1 MEGRFVTLFNALP
14 AAGFRSPFTKYL
26 VYYDGPVAEADLC
39 GQGASDATGFGLAA
53 MYVQACSGAPVSV
66 VAAHELL
73 HTLGAV
79 PRGAPNRC
87 PDPNGA
93 HTCDSMADLMHPFLD
108 TSPLDAKLLDPGR
121 DDYYGH
127 SGTFT
132 DSQDSP
138 WLVQL
143 DRQQP
148 FTTTISGS
156 RWSDGRRAR
165 PRLRA
170 DLHDHVERVDASHP
184 ESCSPS
190 RVEARSLGRRVHRRL
205 DLRCHGRPPASR
217 CRRSSLLSVFRL
229 SVAVSGRGAV
239 RSSRAGITCRPRC
252 SAAFPSFAPVGL
264 DRDAGEGL
272 AVPLLERRVPRNETH
287 VHGPDDCCDERS
299 SCLFTRVVPRLT
311 SSRRSG
317 SVLRVEAKHDVLVV
331 GAGCAGMRAAI
342 EAFDAGADVAMIS
355 KIHPVRSHSGAA
367 EGGINAALGNASE
380 DDPEKHA
387 FDTVKG
393 SDYLGDQDAIE
404 ILCQEAPDDVYQL
417 EHWGAV
423 FSRTPD
429 GRIAQRPFG
438 AAGEPRTAY
447 AADITGHVLI
457 HVLYEQ
463 VMKRDIKTYE
473 EFFAWKL
480 VIDEDRCQGVIS
492 WDLLDGGL
500 KSIGAKTVILATGG
514 AGRLY
519 TGTTNAYACTGD
531 GMTMALRAGV
541 ALKDMEMMQ
550 FHPTT
555 LAPTGVLI
563 TEGCRGEGAY
573 LLNAQSE
580 RFLIRYAPNAM
591 ELASR
596 DVISRAEQTEIDE
609 GRGIDGN
616 VMLDLR
622 HLGAERI
629 LERLHGT
636 RELSMTFAGVDP
648 IFEPIPVRPG
658 AHYHMGGVDTDVW
671 GRTSLEGLY
680 AAGEVACVSVH
691 GANRLGGNALME
703 TITYGKRAGAHAAD
717 WALSNTTITVPP
729 SVEEDAEREL
739 KTLLDR
745 TDGERPWQIRDELA
759 ETMHVNFGVFRR
771 EEQMLAQGDLVQK
784 LRERYER
791 VVVEDK
797 GDVFNT
803 DLTQALELGFLLE
816 LAECMI
822 VSGLARKES
831 RGAHA
836 RPYDYPDRDDE
847 SYLKHT
853 LVTWEDDAPKL
864 DWKPV
869 TMTKWE
875 PEERKY

>member
-1 MEGRFVTLFNALP
+1 
-14 AAGFRSPFTKYL
+14 
-26 VYYDGPVAEADLC
+26 
-39 GQGASDATGFGLAA
+39 
-53 MYVQACSGAPVSV
+53 V
-66 VAAHELL
+66 V
-73 HTLGAV
+73 
-79 PRGAPNRC
+79 
-87 PDPNGA
+87 
-93 HTCDSMADLMHPFLD
+93 
-108 TSPLDAKLLDPGR
+108 
-121 DDYYGH
+121 
-127 SGTFT
+127 
-132 DSQDSP
+132 
-138 WLVQL
+138 
-143 DRQQP
+143 
-148 FTTTISGS
+148 
-156 RWSDGRRAR
+156 
-165 PRLRA
+165 
-170 DLHDHVERVDASHP
+170 
-184 ESCSPS
+184 
-190 RVEARSLGRRVHRRL
+190 
-205 DLRCHGRPPASR
+205 
-217 CRRSSLLSVFRL
+217 
-229 SVAVSGRGAV
+229 
-239 RSSRAGITCRPRC
+239 
-252 SAAFPSFAPVGL
+252 
-264 DRDAGEGL
+264 
-272 AVPLLERRVPRNETH
+272 
-287 VHGPDDCCDERS
+287 
-299 SCLFTRVVPRLT
+299 
-311 SSRRSG
+311 
-317 SVLRVEAKHDVLVV
+317 AKHDVVVV

-404 ILCQEAPDDVYQL
+404 ILCQEAPGDVYEL

-463 VMKRDIKTYE
+463 VLKRDIRTYE

-480 VIDEDRCQGVIS
+480 VVDDDRCQGVIA
-492 WDLLDGGL
+492 WNLVDGGL
-500 KSIGAKTVILATGG
+500 ASIGAKTVILATGG

-531 GMTMALRAGV
+531 GMALALRAGV
-541 ALKDMEMMQ
+541 PLKDMEMMQ

-573 LLNAQSE
+573 LLNAQGE
-580 RFLIRYAPNAM
+580 RFLVRYAPNAM

-609 GRGIDGN
+609 GRGLDGN
-616 VMLDLR
+616 VLLDLR
-622 HLGAERI
+622 HLGAEKI

-648 IFEPIPVRPG
+648 IYEPIPVRPG

-671 GRTSLEGLY
+671 GRTTLEGLY

-703 TITYGKRAGAHAAD
+703 TITYGKRTGAHAAD
-717 WALSNTTITVPP
+717 WAMSHTTVTVPE
-729 SVEEDAEREL
+729 SVEADAEREL
-739 KTLLDR
+739 EALLGRDA
-745 TDGERPWQIRDELA
+745 GERPWQIRDELA
-759 ETMHVNFGVFRR
+759 ETMHENFGVFRR
-771 EEQMLAQGDLVQK
+771 EDQMLAQGELVLE
-784 LRERYER
+784 LRERFEH
-791 VVVEDK
+791 VVVHDK

-803 DLTQALELGFLLE
+803 DLTQTLELGFLLE
-816 LAECMI
+816 LAECMV

-847 SYLKHT
+847 NFLKHT
-853 LVTWEDDAPKL
+853 MVTWVDGGPKL
-864 DWKPV
+864 DWQPV
-869 TMTKWE
+869 TMTKWQ

>member
-1 MEGRFVTLFNALP
+1 
-14 AAGFRSPFTKYL
+14 
-26 VYYDGPVAEADLC
+26 
-39 GQGASDATGFGLAA
+39 
-53 MYVQACSGAPVSV
+53 
-66 VAAHELL
+66 
-73 HTLGAV
+73 
-79 PRGAPNRC
+79 
-87 PDPNGA
+87 
-93 HTCDSMADLMHPFLD
+93 
-108 TSPLDAKLLDPGR
+108 
-121 DDYYGH
+121 
-127 SGTFT
+127 
-132 DSQDSP
+132 
-138 WLVQL
+138 
-143 DRQQP
+143 
-148 FTTTISGS
+148 
-156 RWSDGRRAR
+156 
-165 PRLRA
+165 
-170 DLHDHVERVDASHP
+170 VDA
-184 ESCSPS
+184 
-190 RVEARSLGRRVHRRL
+190 V
-205 DLRCHGRPPASR
+205 
-217 CRRSSLLSVFRL
+217 
-229 SVAVSGRGAV
+229 
-239 RSSRAGITCRPRC
+239 
-252 SAAFPSFAPVGL
+252 
-264 DRDAGEGL
+264 
-272 AVPLLERRVPRNETH
+272 
-287 VHGPDDCCDERS
+287 
-299 SCLFTRVVPRLT
+299 
-311 SSRRSG
+311 
-317 SVLRVEAKHDVLVV
+317 HDVVVV

-342 EAFDAGADVAMIS
+342 EAFDAGANVAMLS

-387 FDTVKG
+387 YDTVKG

-463 VMKRDIKTYE
+463 VMKRDIPTYE
-473 EFFAWKL
+473 EYFAWKL
-480 VIDEDRCQGVIS
+480 VVDDGRCQGVIA
-492 WDLLDGGL
+492 WDLLRGGL
-500 KSIGAKTVILATGG
+500 TAIGAKTVILATGG

-531 GMTMALRAGV
+531 GMAMALRAGV

-573 LLNAQSE
+573 LLNAQAE
-580 RFLIRYAPNAM
+580 RFLVHYAPNAM

-596 DVISRAEQTEIDE
+596 DVISRAEQTEIDA
-609 GRGIDGN
+609 GRGLDGN
-616 VMLDLR
+616 VLLDLR
-622 HLGAERI
+622 HLGAEKI

-648 IFEPIPVRPG
+648 IYEPIPVRPG

-671 GRTSLEGLY
+671 GLTALEGLY

-703 TITYGKRAGAHAAD
+703 TITYGKRVGRHASE
-717 WALSNTTITVPP
+717 WAMTHTTVEVPA
-729 SVEEDAEREL
+729 SAETDAEREL

-745 TDGERPWQIRDELA
+745 TDGERPWSIRDELA

-771 EEQMLAQGDLVQK
+771 EEQMLEQGRIVQA
-784 LRERYER
+784 LSERYER

-797 GDVFNT
+797 GDVFNS

-816 LAECMI
+816 LAECM
-822 VSGLARKES
+822 VLSGLARKES

-847 SYLKHT
+847 NYLRHT
-853 LVTWEDDAPKL
+853 LVTWKDGAPDL

-869 TMTKWE
+869 TMTKWQ